1 MPSMSSPATTSGLP
15 LPRTPL
21 IGRERDA
28 TAVVELLRC
37 ADVGLVTLTGPGEVG
52 KTRLA
57 LQVAHDLVG
66 EFPDVAASCL
76 RHPGSVPSGTNS
88 RTDAAQEAAMTT
100 KMATMAGKLAVV
112 SGLALALSTSA
123 GHATAE
129 QAGKE
134 NSFARHL
141 GRADGG

>member
-66 EFPDVAASCL
+66 EFPDVAPSCL
-76 RHPGSVPSGTNS
+76 RHPGSVPEARPPG
-88 RTDAAQEAAMTT
+88 RTRT
-100 KMATMAGKLAVV
+100 
-112 SGLALALSTSA
+112 
-123 GHATAE
+123 
-129 QAGKE
+129 
-134 NSFARHL
+134 R
-141 GRADGG
+141 R